1 VNAKRTVNRR
11 RFAAAGL
18 ALGLVFAGCGGSD
31 GGSTASSDPQS
42 NTVSLKLIAFKP
54 ERLTVKAGTT
64 VTWKN
69 EDGTE
74 HSVTSGTVKQ
84 GSSGVTNA
92 TDGMFDSG
100 LFGQNKTFTFT
111 FTSPGTYPY
120 FCTLHPA
127 TMRGEIT
134 VT

>member
-1 VNAKRTVNRR
+1 M
-11 RFAAAGL
+11 
-18 ALGLVFAGCGGSD
+18 FAGCGGGD
-31 GGSTASSDPQS
+31 GNTAATADAEASA
-42 NTVSLKLIAFKP
+42 VSLKLIAFKP
-54 ERLTVKAGTT
+54 DRLTVKAGTT
-64 VTWKN
+64 VTWTN

-84 GSSGVTNA
+84 GSSGVTPA
-92 TDGMFDSG
+92 SDGMFDSG
-100 LFGQNKTFTFT
+100 LFGPNKSFTFAFRT
-111 FTSPGTYPY
+111 PGTYAY